1 MIVTFVSECDK
12 NAINKTCRVL
22 DAFANRLGSRTW
34 QTVITN
40 EGLQAVKK
48 LLRATASK
56 NTAVA
61 CHWIR
66 SRGRSELFWIVGN
79 RNKFDRQ
86 GFVPVNFTEQ
96 EIKQYMDKN
105 QWQTLDIILYA
116 VAISA
121 LFHDF
126 GKAMELFQLKLD
138 PHESTL
144 AYEPYRHE
152 WISLRLFQAFVH
164 NRSDEEWLNALC
176 LVERDQDI
184 LCFKDGLDGGVSP
197 DNHPIQKMSPFA
209 QLIGW
214 LILTHHKLP
223 VYPNWKDSEHS
234 QPMFQDISAWQS
246 DNFNAVWNSHNCN
259 DPDNQNRIEQ
269 NWKCNKQGLPYKSN
283 LWRSKVCLLASESKV
298 KLNLKRHKINDWLS
312 GQLFTAH
319 ISRLCL
325 MLADH
330 YYSAQKKI
338 SREWRSPDYNIWAN
352 TFNHRLHQQL
362 DEHLIGVA
370 YHGEKIVKAL
380 VKLNSSLGGL
390 GDKDALSKK
399 VENKYKERFGWQDES
414 IKYSESIAT
423 STGEKGFF
431 GINMASTGMG
441 KTLANAKIMYAL
453 GSGNG
458 RKRFS
463 VALGLRTLTLQ
474 TGREYRSKCELNDE
488 ELAVVVGSTAV
499 KELFNNEHRNQQ
511 STNETGSESGEIL
524 LDHDLTVD
532 YRGIISKHS
541 LSDWTGQEKSLE
553 QLINAPVLVCT
564 IDHLMPATEGTK
576 GGKQIAPMLR
586 LFTSDLVLDEPD
598 DFELEDLPAL
608 CRLVHWAGLL
618 GSRVLLSTA
627 TMPPALTYAL
637 FLAYQNG
644 WKEYTKANIPE
655 WNGEICCAWFDEFE
669 SKGDVYS
676 NLKQFEDAHES
687 FVKKRVKKLNTSVE
701 AKRKGTIVTLAQ
713 VTPESITCC
722 MAKNIQKYIVNL
734 HQVHHQCLNSQKIS
748 IGIVRM
754 ANIDPLV
761 AVSRELL
768 SLDVPE
774 NDTAIHYCIYHS
786 KYPLAIRSHL
796 ENKLDKILNRKVPEG
811 IWQQPEIMEKI
822 KNSSEKNHIFV
833 VIASPVA
840 EVGRD
845 HDYDW
850 GIIEPS
856 SMRSIIQLAGRVL
869 RHRTIIPIK
878 PNIILLNKNYKAL
891 AGRERCFD
899 KPGFEIADLKKLKSH
914 DLHEVLDIE
923 HFETINAVPRI
934 TGIEKKELL
943 KKSWSN
949 LVELEHKALTNQ
961 LFSGEKPANV
971 WWKNAPQWCG
981 EVQRQQKFRK
991 AQSDEAYYLFI
1002 DDKNSVPKWKWKNE
1016 HLNPPQFGELA
1027 GVSIEGIVLDVYGK
1041 GNDFWFKLV
1050 AGEVYMQLAEEL
1062 KIDNLAEVSRRF
1074 GELRLVEYEN
1084 NQQEYKYHPNLGV
1097 FREIGA
1103 GQ

>member
-1 MIVTFVSECDK
+1 MIVTFVSECEK
-12 NAINKTCRVL
+12 KAINKTCRVL

-34 QTVITN
+34 QTVITT
-40 EGLQAVKK
+40 EGLQSVKK

-66 SRGRSELFWIVGN
+66 SRGRSELVWIVGN
-79 RNKFDRQ
+79 RKKFDKQ

-96 EIKQYMDKN
+96 EMIQYMDKN

-126 GKAMELFQLKLD
+126 GKAMELFQLKID
-138 PHESTL
+138 PQENTL
-144 AYEPYRHE
+144 GFEPYRHE
-152 WISLRLFQAFVH
+152 WISLRLFQAFVQ

-176 LVERDQDI
+176 LVERDQNVF
-184 LCFKDGLDGGVSP
+184 CFKDGLDGSVQ
-197 DNHPIQKMSPFA
+197 DNHPIQNLSPFA
-209 QLIGW
+209 QLVGW

-223 VYPNWKDSEHS
+223 VYPNWNDGEHS
-234 QPMFQDISAWQS
+234 QPMFQDISDWLR
-246 DNFNAVWNSHNCN
+246 DNFNAVWNSHKCN
-259 DPDNQNRIEQ
+259 DPEHQNRVEQ

-283 LWRSKVCLLASESKV
+283 LWRSKVCLLASEAKV
-298 KLNLKRHKINDWLS
+298 KLNLKRHKLDDWIN

-330 YYSAQKKI
+330 YYSAQSKV
-338 SREWRSPDYNIWAN
+338 STEWRSPDYNVWAN
-352 TFNHRLHQQL
+352 TFKHRLHQQL
-362 DEHLIGVA
+362 DEHLLGVA
-370 YHGEKIVKAL
+370 HHGEKIVKAL
-380 VKLNSSLGGL
+380 VKLNSSLESL
-390 GDKDALSKK
+390 DKKDALSKK
-399 VENKYKERFGWQDES
+399 VEKKYKERFGWQDDA
-414 IKYSESIAT
+414 IKNSESIAK
-423 STGEKGFF
+423 STVEHGFF

-441 KTLANAKIMYAL
+441 KTLANAKIMYTL
-453 GSGNG
+453 GSVTG
-458 RKRFS
+458 RRRFS

-474 TGREYRSKCELNDE
+474 TGREYRSKCELNEE
-488 ELAVVVGSTAV
+488 ELAVVVGSAAV
-499 KELFNNEHRNQQ
+499 KALFNNEQSNQQ
-511 STNETGSESGEIL
+511 TFEETGSESGEIP
-524 LDHDLTVD
+524 LDSNLTVD
-532 YRGIISKHS
+532 YRGRISKHS
-541 LSDWTGQEKSLE
+541 LSEWTGQEKGLE
-553 QLINAPVLVCT
+553 QLISAPVLACT
-564 IDHLMPATEGTK
+564 IDHLIPATEGTK

-598 DFELEDLPAL
+598 DFGLEDLPAL

-644 WKEYTKANIPE
+644 WKEYAKANIPE
-655 WNGEICCAWFDEFE
+655 WNGGICCAWFDEF
-669 SKGDVYS
+669 KCIGDVYS
-676 NLKQFEDAHES
+676 NFNQFKNSHES
-687 FVKKRVKKLNTSVE
+687 FVKNRVKKLNTIVE
-701 AKRKGTIVTLAQ
+701 AKRKGNIVKLDKTESETIA
-713 VTPESITCC
+713 CC
-722 MAKNIQKYIVNL
+722 MAKNIQKYIIKL
-734 HQVHHQCLNSQKIS
+734 HQDHHQCHSNKKIS

-754 ANIDPLV
+754 ANINPLV

-768 SLDVPE
+768 SSDVPE
-774 NDTAIHYCIYHS
+774 DDTAIHYCVYHS
-786 KYPLAIRSHL
+786 KYPLGIRSHL
-796 ENKLDKILNRKVPEG
+796 ENKLDRILKRKDPED

-822 KNSSEKNHIFV
+822 KNCPQLNHIFV

-850 GIIEPS
+850 AIIEPS

-869 RHRTIIPIK
+869 RHRLIVPTK

-891 AGRERCFD
+891 VGKEKCFD
-899 KPGFEIADLKKLKSH
+899 KPGFEIADLERLGSH
-914 DLHEVLDIE
+914 DLHEILSAE
-923 HFETINAVPRI
+923 QYETINAVPRI
-934 TGIEKKELL
+934 TGIEKEELQNRC
-943 KKSWSN
+943 WSN

-961 LFSGEKPANV
+961 LFSGNKPANV
-971 WWKNAPQWCG
+971 WWENTPQWCG
-981 EVQRQQKFRK
+981 EVQRQQQFRK
-991 AQSDEAYYLFI
+991 SQPDEAYYLVI
-1002 DDKNSVPKWKWKNE
+1002 DDRNSEPKWRWKNE
-1016 HLNPPQFGELA
+1016 HVNPPQFGELA
-1027 GVSIEGIVLDVYGK
+1027 GISIETIGLDDHGK
-1041 GNDFWFKLV
+1041 GNDFWFKLDS
-1050 AGEVYMQLAEEL
+1050 GEIYMQLAEEL

-1084 NQQEYKYHPNLGV
+1084 IQQEYKYHPNLGV

>member
-1 MIVTFVSECDK
+1 MMVTFISECEKKALDK
-12 NAINKTCRVL
+12 TRRVL
-22 DAFANRLGSRTW
+22 DAFADRLGTRTW
-34 QTVITN
+34 QTVITD

-61 CHWIR
+61 CHWLR
-66 SRGRSELFWIVGN
+66 SRSRSELVWIVGD
-79 RNKFDRQ
+79 RSKFNKQ
-86 GFVPVNFTEQ
+86 GLVPVNFTEQ

-126 GKAMELFQLKLD
+126 GKAMELFQLKID
-138 PHESTL
+138 PDKSTL
-144 AYEPYRHE
+144 GYEPYRHE
-152 WISLRLFQAFVH
+152 WISLRLFQAFVN

-176 LVERDQDI
+176 LVERDQDVF
-184 LCFKDGLDGGVSP
+184 CFKDGLDGAVSS
-197 DNHPIQKMSPFA
+197 DNHPIQKLSPFA
-209 QLIGW
+209 RLVGW

-223 VYPNWKDSEHS
+223 VYPNWKDGEHS
-234 QPMFQDISAWQS
+234 QPMFQNISAWLS

-259 DPDNQNRIEQ
+259 DPDNQNRVEQ

-283 LWRSKVCLLASESKV
+283 LWRSKVCLLASEAKA
-298 KLNLKRHKINDWLS
+298 KLNLKRHTINDFLND
-312 GQLFTAH
+312 QLFTVH

-330 YYSAQKKI
+330 YYSAQSKV
-338 SREWRSPDYNIWAN
+338 STEWRSPDYNVWAN
-352 TFNHRLHQQL
+352 TFKHRLHQQL

-370 YHGEKIVKAL
+370 HHGEKIVKAL

-390 GDKDALSKK
+390 GNNDALSKK
-399 VENKYKERFGWQDES
+399 VEKKYKERFGWQDEA
-414 IKYSESIAT
+414 IQCTECLAQ
-423 STGEKGFF
+423 STVEKGFF

-453 GSGNG
+453 GSGTG
-458 RKRFS
+458 RRRFN

-488 ELAVVVGSTAV
+488 ELAVVIGSAAV
-499 KELFNNEHRNQQ
+499 KELFNNEQ
-511 STNETGSESGEIL
+511 SKQHSSEETGSESGEIL
-524 LDHDLTVD
+524 LDPDLTVD
-532 YRGIISKHS
+532 YKGSVSKHS
-541 LSDWTGQEKSLE
+541 LSEWTGQEKGLE

-564 IDHLMPATEGTK
+564 IDHLIPATEGTK

-598 DFELEDLPAL
+598 DFGLEDLPAL

-627 TMPPALTYAL
+627 TMPPSLTYAL

-644 WKEYTKANIPE
+644 WKEYAKANVPE

-669 SKGDVYS
+669 SNGGAYS
-676 NLKQFEDAHES
+676 KFDQFEVSNES
-687 FVKKRVKKLNTSVE
+687 FVNKRVKKLNTSVE
-701 AKRKGTIVTLAQ
+701 AKRKGTIVTLDQ
-713 VTPESITCC
+713 TESESIACC
-722 MAKNIQKYIVNL
+722 MAKNIQKYIVEL
-734 HQVHHQCLNSQKIS
+734 HQDHHQGHNNKKVS

-768 SLDVPE
+768 SLYVPE
-774 NDTAIHYCIYHS
+774 NDIAIHYCVYHS
-786 KYPLAIRSHL
+786 KYPLGIRSYL
-796 ENKLDKILNRKVPEG
+796 ECKLDRILKRKDPED

-822 KNSSEKNHIFV
+822 KNSSQINHIFV

-850 GIIEPS
+850 AIIEPS

-869 RHRTIIPIK
+869 RHRSIIPSK
-878 PNIILLNKNYKAL
+878 PNIVLMNKNFKAI
-891 AGRERCFD
+891 AGREICFA
-899 KPGFEIADLKKLKSH
+899 KPGFEIA
-914 DLHEVLDIE
+914 
-923 HFETINAVPRI
+923 
-934 TGIEKKELL
+934 EL
-943 KKSWSN
+943 
-949 LVELEHKALTNQ
+949 V
-961 LFSGEKPANV
+961 
-971 WWKNAPQWCG
+971 
-981 EVQRQQKFRK
+981 
-991 AQSDEAYYLFI
+991 
-1002 DDKNSVPKWKWKNE
+1002 
-1016 HLNPPQFGELA
+1016 
-1027 GVSIEGIVLDVYGK
+1027 
-1041 GNDFWFKLV
+1041 
-1050 AGEVYMQLAEEL
+1050 
-1062 KIDNLAEVSRRF
+1062 
-1074 GELRLVEYEN
+1074 
-1084 NQQEYKYHPNLGV
+1084 
-1097 FREIGA
+1097 
-1103 GQ
+1103 

>member
-1 MIVTFVSECDK
+1 MIVTFVSECEK
-12 NAINKTCRVL
+12 KAINKTCRVL

-40 EGLQAVKK
+40 EGLEAVKK
-48 LLRATASK
+48 LLRSTASK

-66 SRGRSELFWIVGN
+66 SRSRSELLWIVGN
-79 RNKFDRQ
+79 RKKFNKQ

-96 EIKQYMDKN
+96 EFRQYMDKN

-126 GKAMELFQLKLD
+126 GKAMELFQLKID
-138 PHESTL
+138 PQENSL
-144 AYEPYRHE
+144 GFEPFRHE
-152 WISLRLFQAFVH
+152 WISLRLFQAFVK
-164 NRSDEEWLNALC
+164 NKSDEEWLNALC

-184 LCFKDGLDGGVSP
+184 FCFKDGLDGGVQ
-197 DNHPIQKMSPFA
+197 DNHPIQNLSPFA
-209 QLIGW
+209 QLVGW

-223 VYPNWKDSEHS
+223 VYPKWKDGEHS
-234 QPMFQDISAWQS
+234 PPNFEHISDWFNN
-246 DNFNAVWNSHNCN
+246 NFNAIWNSHNCN
-259 DPDNQNRIEQ
+259 DPDHLNRVKQ
-269 NWKCNKQGLPYKSN
+269 NWKFNKHGLPHKSN
-283 LWRSKVCLLASESKV
+283 LWRSKVCLLASEAKV
-298 KLNLKRHKINDWLS
+298 KLNLKRHDINDWLN
-312 GQLFTAH
+312 GQLFTVH

-330 YYSAQKKI
+330 YYSAQSKV
-338 SREWRSPDYNIWAN
+338 STEWRSPDYNVWAN

-362 DEHLIGVA
+362 DEHLLGVSH
-370 YHGEKIVKAL
+370 HGEKVVKAL
-380 VKLNSSLGGL
+380 VKLNSSLEGL
-390 GDKDALSKK
+390 DKKDALSKN
-399 VENKYKERFGWQDES
+399 VEKKYKEKFGWQDEA
-414 IKYSESIAT
+414 IKCSESLAK
-423 STGEKGFF
+423 STVEKGFF

-441 KTLANAKIMYAL
+441 KTLANAKIMYTL
-453 GSGNG
+453 GSGTG
-458 RKRFS
+458 RRRFS

-474 TGREYRSKCELNDE
+474 TGREYRSKCELNEE
-488 ELAVVVGSTAV
+488 ELAVVVGSAAV
-499 KELFNNEHRNQQ
+499 KALFNNEQNNQQ
-511 STNETGSESGEIL
+511 TSEETGSESGEIL
-524 LDHDLTVD
+524 IDPDLTVD
-532 YRGIISKHS
+532 YRGCISKHS
-541 LSDWTGQEKSLE
+541 LSEWTGQEKGLE

-564 IDHLMPATEGTK
+564 IDHLIPATEGTK

-598 DFELEDLPAL
+598 DFGLEDLPAL

-627 TMPPALTYAL
+627 TMPPALTCAL

-644 WKEYTKANIPE
+644 WKEYAKANVPE
-655 WNGEICCAWFDEFE
+655 WNDEICCAWFDEFE
-669 SKGDVYS
+669 SVADVYS
-676 NLKQFEDAHES
+676 NIEQFKGAHES
-687 FVKKRVKKLNTSVE
+687 FVKKRVKKLTSVE
-701 AKRKGTIVTLAQ
+701 AKRKGFIVKLNKTE
-713 VTPESITCC
+713 PESITCC
-722 MAKNIQKYIVNL
+722 MAKNIQKNIVNL
-734 HQVHHQCLNSQKIS
+734 HQDHHQCNNNNKIS

-774 NDTAIHYCIYHS
+774 DDTAIHYCVYHS
-786 KYPLAIRSHL
+786 RYPLAIRSHL
-796 ENKLDKILNRKVPEG
+796 ENILDKVLKRKDPED

-850 GIIEPS
+850 AIIEPS

-869 RHRTIIPIK
+869 RHRPQVPTK

-891 AGRERCFD
+891 AGKDCCFV
-899 KPGFEIADLKKLKSH
+899 KPGFEISELKRLGSH
-914 DLHEVLDIE
+914 DLLEILDVE
-923 HFETINAVPRI
+923 QFETINAVPRI
-934 TGIEKKELL
+934 TGIGNEEL
-943 KKSWSN
+943 KNKCWSN
-949 LVELEHKALTNQ
+949 LVELEHKALTIQ
-961 LFSGEKPANV
+961 LFLGRKPANV
-971 WWKNAPQWCG
+971 WWKHTPQWCG
-981 EVQRQQKFRK
+981 EVQRQQQFRK
-991 AQSDEAYYLFI
+991 SQPDEAYYLVI
-1002 DDKNSVPKWKWKNE
+1002 DDKNSKPKWRWKNE
-1016 HLNPPQFGELA
+1016 HVYPHILGELA
-1027 GVSIEGIVLDVYGK
+1027 GVSIESIVLDDYGK
-1041 GNDFWFKLV
+1041 GNDFWFKLD
-1050 AGEVYMQLAEEL
+1050 AGEIYMKLAEEL
-1062 KIDNLAEVSRRF
+1062 KIENLSEVSTRF

-1084 NQQEYKYHPNLGV
+1084 IQQEYKYHPNLGV

-1103 GQ
+1103 GI